1 MMEPPN
7 CASTVTKTSGS
18 NWKMELQNEQVLSVQ
33 VQSRA
38 HLGLNA
44 IRQALFFYFQHRCL
58 PYYQKNLFLSVLRS
72 TKYEENDLGFVED
85 SRLVQLCT
93 CVRIQILLY
102 IWFCDFFISLYY
114 SKQSIIT
121 LCYVSKSSIY
131 GSKIFTSCT
140 HNFYSILV
148 LLCRCFHITVKV
160 IKLF

>member
-1 MMEPPN
+1 MERCFPMMEPPN

-58 PYYQKNLFLSVLRS
+58 PYYQKNGFLSMLRS
-72 TKYEENDLGFVED
+72 TKYQENDLAFVED

-93 CVRIQILLY
+93 CVRIQILPY
-102 IWFCDFFISLYY
+102 IWFCNFFYLLLLFQTINYY
-114 SKQSIIT
+114 SM
-121 LCYVSKSSIY
+121 LCFYV
-131 GSKIFTSCT
+131 
-140 HNFYSILV
+140 FYL
-148 LLCRCFHITVKV
+148 RF
-160 IKLF
+160 